1 MNSQLRRTLQV
12 YLTFID
18 VGFLNLSFIIS
29 SLLIQRI
36 HQETITNS
44 YIQICLLSNIAWLIF
59 SFTSGLYRGI
69 IITHFEPF
77 VKISLRTYA
86 WWIIAVI
93 FYVFFVQSSSISR
106 IFMAAFFILFAV
118 GLLFNRFIYIGI
130 KKYFRKKLYMY
141 NKSIILGYNET
152 ALKLAAYFEED
163 TINTHL
169 VGLVEDAAKIS
180 ALTPYPILG
189 EIKDSIELASKLQV
203 QEIYS
208 TIVPEENKFI
218 YGLMHEAEKRCIHFK
233 IVPNLS
239 AFINKP
245 AVVHHIRDLPV
256 LTIRN
261 EPLEDVGNRMNKRMF
276 DLAISSLVL
285 VGILSWLIPL
295 VGLLILLESK
305 GPIFFKQK
313 RTGKKNSPF
322 NCLKFRS
329 MHINETADQLQATK
343 SDQRIT
349 RIGKFLRKTSLD
361 EFPQFIN
368 VFKGDMSIVGPR
380 PHMLKHTQDY
390 AEIVDEYMTR
400 HFLKPGITGWAQ
412 IKGYRGEISN
422 PIQIKMRVANDL
434 WYLENWNIWLD
445 VKIIFLTIYTMLK
458 GDEKAY

>member
-1 MNSQLRRTLQV
+1 
-12 YLTFID
+12 
-18 VGFLNLSFIIS
+18 
-29 SLLIQRI
+29 
-36 HQETITNS
+36 
-44 YIQICLLSNIAWLIF
+44 
-59 SFTSGLYRGI
+59 
-69 IITHFEPF
+69 
-77 VKISLRTYA
+77 
-86 WWIIAVI
+86 
-93 FYVFFVQSSSISR
+93 
-106 IFMAAFFILFAV
+106 
-118 GLLFNRFIYIGI
+118 
-130 KKYFRKKLYMY
+130 
-141 NKSIILGYNET
+141 
-152 ALKLAAYFEED
+152 
-163 TINTHL
+163 
-169 VGLVEDAAKIS
+169 
-180 ALTPYPILG
+180 
-189 EIKDSIELASKLQV
+189 
-203 QEIYS
+203 
-208 TIVPEENKFI
+208 
-218 YGLMHEAEKRCIHFK
+218 MHEAEKRCIHFK